1 MLAMMLSGS
10 VLVFLAGPAV
20 QWEDLWGSVL
30 SLLEASQLGD
40 VVMCCWL
47 LSQQTRHKHF
57 PVLPSL
63 TTRLPHQL
71 VQLYVTLLSG
81 LSIPQEHSPVFQ
93 TQYFEMPLTAT
104 TEYYL
109 TKIYSS
115 ICKKPLCFLRTL
127 KKPNITSVS
136 SDTLEST
143 ISICIKKVLNSMY
156 IKKY

>member
-40 VVMCCWL
+40 VVMCCSL

-71 VQLYVTLLSG
+71 VQLYITL
-81 LSIPQEHSPVFQ
+81 IRP
-93 TQYFEMPLTAT
+93 
-104 TEYYL
+104 EYPSR
-109 TKIYSS
+109 TFSS
-115 ICKKPLCFLRTL
+115 ISNTILWDAINSNNRLFNQDLQQYLQETTMFPKDTKKTKHYFSFFWYVREY
-127 KKPNITSVS
+127 N
-136 SDTLEST
+136 
-143 ISICIKKVLNSMY
+143 LNMY
-156 IKKY
+156 

>member
-1 MLAMMLSGS
+1 M
-10 VLVFLAGPAV
+10 
-20 QWEDLWGSVL
+20 

-104 TEYYL
+104 TDYL

-127 KKPNITSVS
+127 KKTNITSVS
-136 SDTLEST
+136 SDMLEST
-143 ISICIKKVLNSMY
+143 ISRCINKVLNSMY

>member
-1 MLAMMLSGS
+1 M
-10 VLVFLAGPAV
+10 
-20 QWEDLWGSVL
+20 

-40 VVMCCWL
+40 VVMCCSL

-57 PVLPSL
+57 PVLLSL

-104 TEYYL
+104 TDYL

-127 KKPNITSVS
+127 KKTNITSVS
-136 SDTLEST
+136 SDMLEST
-143 ISICIKKVLNSMY
+143 ISRCINKVLNSMY